1 MLMTE
6 GSRVMPHFRFILISF
21 DKVGMGAIL
30 ITISD
35 SSILVCK
42 PEIWV
47 YVIVYVGFN
56 GHTSL
61 EYL

>member
-1 MLMTE
+1 
-6 GSRVMPHFRFILISF
+6 MPHFRFILISF
-21 DKVGMGAIL
+21 DKVGIGVMV